1 MTGFIGFMCGL
12 TVGILTGL
20 IIGLIMGSKI
30 ADNKQHKVTQ

>member
-20 IIGLIMGSKI
+20 IVGLIMGSKI
-30 ADNKQHKVTQ
+30 ADNKQDKVTQ